1 MAIESLKKA
10 NMNNLYPTTVAYIKK
25 AYSKEQDINK
35 LIKKI
40 GNKYCISEQS
50 ARAWIRQTVG
60 VG

>member
-1 MAIESLKKA
+1 
-10 NMNNLYPTTVAYIKK
+10 MNNLYPTTVAYIKK